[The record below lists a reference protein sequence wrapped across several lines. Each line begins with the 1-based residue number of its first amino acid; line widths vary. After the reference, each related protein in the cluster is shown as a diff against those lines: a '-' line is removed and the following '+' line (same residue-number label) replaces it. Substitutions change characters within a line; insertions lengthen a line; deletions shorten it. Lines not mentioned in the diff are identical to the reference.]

1 MGRKIKGVYRSFPH
15 TNAAR
20 KDFAKYDAD
29 IEEMR
34 EEGISTDKMPGLRH
48 GKSAPDTWDDVIRQ
62 DARKSWKTKPKGT
75 RHRNRETIRTLTEG
89 EPVDETGGGEKCDG
103 HNNHGDQP
111 EI

>member
-1 MGRKIKGVYRSFPH
+1 MSKRITGVYRSFPH

-20 KDFAKYDAD
+20 KNFAKYDTD

-48 GKSAPDTWDDVIRQ
+48 GKSVPDTWDDVTRH

-75 RHRNRETIRTLTEG
+75 RHRNRETIRTIVEE
-89 EPVDETGGGEKCDG
+89 EPVDEEKRG
-103 HNNHGDQP
+103 W
-111 EI
+111 